1 MRKIDKIFS
10 QRKLIPLDLYLE
22 KILYD
27 KNIGYYEKK
36 NPFGVDGDYITAPN
50 ISNIFCEMIAVW
62 LVSFWENLKK
72 PKKINIIEMGAGNGE
87 MIYQIIRSSKMF
99 PQFFKSCKFLIYE
112 KSKSLKNIQQK
123 KLKSYDVSWI
133 NKLDNIKTAPTLFI
147 GNEFFDALPIKQFV
161 KINDK

>member
-72 PKKINIIEMGAGNGE
+72 PKNLNFVELGPGNGTL
-87 MIYQIIRSSKMF
+87 MKDLIIILK
-99 PQFFKSCKFLIYE
+99 KF
-112 KSKSLKNIQQK
+112 
-123 KLKSYDVSWI
+123 
-133 NKLDNIKTAPTLFI
+133 IKDSMSF
-147 GNEFFDALPIKQFV
+147 
-161 KINDK
+161 